1 MLTAGWSSPAGDMRC
16 IARVL
21 CCAPV
26 DPRTIGFIGL
36 GRMGL
41 GMARNLL
48 KAGVPLAVCDVL
60 PEPVQALAGEGA
72 SVAADPA
79 TLADGAELIFVC
91 VPSDTEAAEVLFG
104 DRGVTRNGRTPAVVD
119 TTTMNHGAALRL
131 AERAEGAGLAYAD
144 CPISGMP
151 FRAENGTL
159 TMMFGG
165 SEALFARAKPYLE
178 IVGEF
183 IVHCGAVGTGQ
194 LMKAVNNIIYDVNI
208 AAFCEVLP
216 LAIKAG
222 LQPEQLERVLTTG
235 SSRSFASEYFVP
247 RILARRFEG
256 DFSMQAAYKDIVNIQ
271 EAAAR
276 HGVALPVVE
285 AMVATYRAAIDMG
298 FGDQPKSAMVK
309 VYEERSG
316 QEVRGR

>member
-1 MLTAGWSSPAGDMRC
+1 
-16 IARVL
+16 
-21 CCAPV
+21 
-26 DPRTIGFIGL
+26 
-36 GRMGL
+36 MGL

-48 KAGVPLAVCDVL
+48 QAGVPLAVCDAL
-60 PEPVQALAGEGA
+60 AEPVRTLVAEGA
-72 SVAADPA
+72 SAAEDPAALAERADPV
-79 TLADGAELIFVC
+79 FVC
-91 VPSDTEAAEVLFG
+91 VPSDAEATEVLLG
-104 DRGVTRNGRTPAVVD
+104 ERGVVRSGRTPAIVD

-131 AERAEGAGLAYAD
+131 AERAERAGLAYAD

-151 FRAENGTL
+151 FRAQNGTL

-165 SEALFARAKPYLE
+165 SNALFARAKPHLD
-178 IVGEF
+178 VMGEF

-222 LQPEQLERVLTTG
+222 LQPAELEKVLTTG

-247 RILARRFEG
+247 RILERRFEG
-256 DFSMQAAYKDIVNIQ
+256 DFPMRAAYKDIVNIQ

-276 HGVALPVVE
+276 HDVALPVVE
-285 AMVATYRAAIDMG
+285 AMVSTYRAAMERG
-298 FGDQPKSAMVK
+298 FGDEPKSAMIK
-309 VYEERSG
+309 VYEERSR
-316 QEVRGR
+316 QEVRGRS

>member
-1 MLTAGWSSPAGDMRC
+1 M
-16 IARVL
+16 L

-26 DPRTIGFIGL
+26 DPRIVGFIGL

-48 KAGVPLAVCDVL
+48 KAGVPLAVCDAL
-60 PEPVQALAGEGA
+60 PDPVRALAGEGA
-72 SVAADPA
+72 SAAADPA
-79 TLADGAELIFVC
+79 AVAERAELIFVC

-104 DRGVTRNGRTPAVVD
+104 KRGVMRNGKTPAVVD

-131 AERAEGAGLAYAD
+131 AEQAERAGLAYAD

-165 SEALFARAKPYLE
+165 SDALFARAKPYLE
-178 IVGEF
+178 VMGEF

-194 LMKAVNNIIYDVNI
+194 LMKAVNNIIYDINI

-222 LQPEQLERVLTTG
+222 LQPAQLEKVLTTG

-256 DFSMQAAYKDIVNIQ
+256 DFPMQAAYKDIVNIQ

-285 AMVATYRAAIDMG
+285 AMVETYRAAIDMG
-298 FGDQPKSAMVK
+298 FGNQPKSAMVK